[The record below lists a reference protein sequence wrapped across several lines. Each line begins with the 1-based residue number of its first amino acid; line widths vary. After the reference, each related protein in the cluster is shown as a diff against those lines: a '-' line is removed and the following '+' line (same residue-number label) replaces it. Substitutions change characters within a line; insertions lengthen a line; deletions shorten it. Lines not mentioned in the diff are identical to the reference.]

1 MKDYLETAYE
11 IAKKRVKCT
20 KSLKKNISLRA
31 AIEQR
36 NAEGYLA
43 LIAEYKRASPRGIIK
58 LDMNPW
64 EYFNKIK
71 YYATGFSVI
80 TEPIHFLG
88 CNELVSIAASLRK
101 PVLYKDFIIEE
112 IQINQAQQ
120 YGASAILI
128 IYELSR
134 FIGIEKIIKLVN
146 HAKSLRLDVI
156 LEINNESSAT
166 QAQEIFHDSI
176 IYGINSR
183 DLSSLELSF
192 EESLK
197 VLKIL
202 ANKHL
207 VIFESGIDNKNMAE
221 KIANMGANGILVGTA
236 LMKDPK
242 LARTLS
248 NIKASYFY

>member
-1 MKDYLETAYE
+1 MKDYLKTAYE
-11 IAKKRVKCT
+11 ITKKRIRCI
-20 KSLKKNISLRA
+20 KSPKKSISFKT

-58 LDMNPW
+58 LDINPW

-71 YYATGFSVI
+71 YYSTGFSVI

-112 IQINQAQQ
+112 IQINQAQK
-120 YGASAILI
+120 YGASAVLI

-134 FIGIEKIIKLVN
+134 FIGIEKIIKLAN
-146 HAKSLRLDVI
+146 YAKSLGLDVI
-156 LEINNESSAT
+156 LEINNENDAL
-166 QAQEIFHDSI
+166 QAQEIFHDSV
-176 IYGINSR
+176 IYGVNSR
-183 DLSSLELSF
+183 NLSSLELSF

-202 ANKHL
+202 VKKYL
-207 VIFESGIDNKNMAE
+207 VIFESGIDNKNIAE
-221 KIANMGANGILVGTA
+221 KIANIGANAILVGTA
-236 LMKDPK
+236 LMKNPE
-242 LARTLS
+242 LANTLS
-248 NIKASYFY
+248 NIKYFH